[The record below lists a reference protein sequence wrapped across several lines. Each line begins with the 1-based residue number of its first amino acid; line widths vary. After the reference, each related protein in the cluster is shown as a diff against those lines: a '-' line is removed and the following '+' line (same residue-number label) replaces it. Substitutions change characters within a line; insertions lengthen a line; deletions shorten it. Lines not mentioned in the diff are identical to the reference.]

1 MVVATAP
8 LHLALV
14 SETFPP
20 EVNGVAMTLGRL
32 TLGLRRRGHRVTVVR
47 PHCPPDY
54 AHGCPLPI
62 GSRDE
67 IHRPGVPLPRYP
79 ALRMGV
85 PSATT
90 LRAAWRRT
98 PPHVVHVATE
108 GPLGLSA
115 IRAASELRIPCT
127 STFHTNFHD
136 YAADYGWA
144 WLEGSIFRYLKWVHN
159 RCACTLVPTAAQ
171 AGELQRRGFQ
181 RVEVLSRGI
190 DSALF
195 RPDRRSTALR
205 SRWGA
210 GPDTLVCMTV
220 GRLAAEKNL
229 DLALRAFR
237 AIQARRPDSLLVLV
251 GDGPEGARLRGLAG
265 VILAGTRCGEDLAAH
280 YASGDCFLF
289 PSLSETY
296 GNVLCEAMASG
307 QAVLGFSYAAAAEL
321 VTNDQDGLVVPY
333 GEQTSF
339 IQAAERLAGDPA
351 LVGRLGRTAVAVA
364 GSRSWERVLDR
375 FTHHLRRAADAKE
388 QR

>member
-1 MVVATAP
+1 MVAATAP

-47 PHCPPDY
+47 PRCPPDY
-54 AHGCPLPI
+54 AHGCPLPL
-62 GSRDE
+62 GTQDE

-85 PSATT
+85 PSAMT

-98 PPHVVHVATE
+98 PPQVVHVATE
-108 GPLGLSA
+108 GPLGISA
-115 IRAASELRIPCT
+115 IRAAAALGIPCT

-144 WLEGSIFRYLKWVHN
+144 WLEGTIFRYLKWVHN

-171 AGELQRRGFQ
+171 AGDLQRRGFQ

-190 DSALF
+190 DATLF
-195 RPDRRSTALR
+195 RPDRRSAALR
-205 SRWGA
+205 AAWGA

-220 GRLAAEKNL
+220 GRLAVEKNL
-229 DLALRAFR
+229 DLALRAFH
-237 AIQARRPDSLLVLV
+237 AVQARRPDSLLVLV
-251 GDGPEGARLRGLAG
+251 GDGPERMRLHGQARVVL
-265 VILAGTRCGEDLAAH
+265 VGTRCGEDLAAH

-307 QAVLGFSYAAAAEL
+307 QAVLGFAYAAAAEL
-321 VTNDQDGLVVPY
+321 VSDGQDGLVVPF
-333 GEQTSF
+333 GDEAAF
-339 IQAAERLAGDPA
+339 IAAAERLAGDPA
-351 LVGRLGRTAVAVA
+351 LIRRLGAAAVAVA
-364 GSRSWERVLDR
+364 GRRSWERVLDR
-375 FTHHLRRAADAKE
+375 FTHHLRQAAAKE
-388 QR
+388 WA